1 MLRGEKV
8 LWTKHQIGRERPHF
22 FGFQPP
28 KKFVG
33 VAPALSRMLRDPFC
47 RVHASEQQSSH
58 VQFIQT
64 HMQERENR
72 MAILKAPVKPPK
84 NETLQIRV
92 EEGVRSKL
100 QRYAEFID
108 SSESYVVSEA
118 LKLLFRKDEEFKTWI
133 EKLPQN
139 GDQPQNGGG

>member
-1 MLRGEKV
+1 MDKTSNRAGATPLFRLSAAQKV
-8 LWTKHQIGRERPHF
+8 R
-22 FGFQPP
+22 
-28 KKFVG
+28 G
-33 VAPALSRMLRDPFC
+33 VAPALPRMLRDPFC